1 MAHFI
6 KYQEYFIN
14 VDNINY
20 IDTENGGDVIFYFN
34 NDSSLDFDR
43 TKGLMR
49 IVNELL
55 RSTKKEQKVIE

>member
-43 TKGLMR
+43 TKGIMR